1 VVAAINASAHAARVP
16 MRTLETEFLPRL
28 VGCAQQIDDEL
39 ATRR

>member
-1 VVAAINASAHAARVP
+1 